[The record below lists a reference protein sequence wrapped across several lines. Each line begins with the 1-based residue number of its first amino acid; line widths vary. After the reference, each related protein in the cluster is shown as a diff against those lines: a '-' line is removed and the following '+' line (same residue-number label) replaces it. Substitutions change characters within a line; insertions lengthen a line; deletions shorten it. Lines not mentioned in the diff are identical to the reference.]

1 MTDQPTKLKF
11 VNQVMVVTGIFC
23 TMTALLL
30 VLNFWQIKQTDPLE
44 SVALKTLVA
53 KLNTEPNNDELKQEI
68 RNLDLLARKAYFNS
82 HWQVKTGSYLLFFGA
97 IVFFISLK
105 ISHDLQSK
113 IEKPIDLGKNDPIAR
128 LLSQRWI
135 IITISILFL
144 GALGASYLSN
154 DYLKMYGIGEEK
166 AKGKEVSTIKQID
179 VSPVAANDSTGNGS
193 LKSGKDSALNGKA
206 KALLTIADIKNQSN
220 SFRGPFGNGSS
231 WHKHIPT
238 DWDGAKGRKVLW
250 KVKVPKQGFNSPV
263 IWDDKIFL
271 AGADAKSRVVYCFD
285 LATGKT
291 LWQQAATNINGSPGN
306 TPKVTN
312 DTGLSASTVA
322 VDGQRVFAIFA
333 NGDLIAFD
341 MEGKRLWAKALG
353 LPDNHYGHSSSL
365 IVLKNKLFIQFDTNK
380 GGRLIA
386 LNVLTG
392 ATIWDTKRASKIA
405 WSSPVLMPSNNG
417 TLLITTSNPYVAAYN
432 TETGKE
438 VWSVECLSGEV
449 APSATYG
456 GGLVFAAQ
464 ENAKLVAIQPGSP
477 AKILWEGDEY
487 LPEVSSPVVSNNLL
501 FICTSFGVMACYDAK
516 TGKKNWENEF
526 GTGFYSSPVVV
537 EGKLYAIDMKGK
549 MHIVK
554 VSKEKK
560 IISEPTLGEKAYA
573 TPAFADGK
581 IILRGS
587 QYLYCIGD
595 KK

>member
-1 MTDQPTKLKF
+1 M
-11 VNQVMVVTGIFC
+11 
-23 TMTALLL
+23 
-30 VLNFWQIKQTDPLE
+30 KQTDPLE

-53 KLNTEPNNDELKQEI
+53 KLNTEPNNEELKQEI

-97 IVFFISLK
+97 LVFFISLK

-128 LLSQRWI
+128 VLSQRWI
-135 IITISILFL
+135 VITIGVLFL
-144 GALGASYLSN
+144 GALGASFLSN
-154 DYLKMYGIGEEK
+154 DYLKMYSIGEGK
-166 AKGKEVSTIKQID
+166 AKGNVASSIKQID
-179 VSPVAANDSTGNGS
+179 VSAALANDSIANGDSLTG
-193 LKSGKDSALNGKA
+193 GKDSTLNKKA
-206 KALLTIADIKNQSN
+206 GAILTIADIKAQSN
-220 SFRGPFGNGSS
+220 SFRGPFGNGNS
-231 WHKHIPT
+231 WHKQIPI
-238 DWDGAKGRKVLW
+238 DWDGAKGRKVIW
-250 KVKVPKQGFNSPV
+250 KVKVPKPGFNSPV
-263 IWDDKIFL
+263 IWGDKIFL
-271 AGADAKSRVVYCFD
+271 AGADTKSRVVFCFD
-285 LATGKT
+285 LATGNI
-291 LWQQAATNINGSPGN
+291 LWQQTASNINGSPSSA
-306 TPKVTN
+306 PKVTD
-312 DTGLSASTVA
+312 DTGLSASSVV
-322 VDGQRVFAIFA
+322 VDGQHVFAIFA

-341 MEGKRLWAKALG
+341 FDGKKMWGKNLG
-353 LPDNHYGHSSSL
+353 VPDNHYGHSSSL
-365 IVLKNKLFIQFDTNK
+365 IALKDKVFIQFDTNK

-386 LNVLTG
+386 LKAMTG

-405 WSSPVLMPSNNG
+405 WSSPVLMPSSNG
-417 TLLITTSNPYVAAYN
+417 TLLITTSNPFVTAYN

-438 VWSVECLSGEV
+438 IWSVECLSGEV

-516 TGKKNWENEF
+516 TGKKNWEHEF

-554 VSKEKK
+554 VSKDKK
-560 IISEPTLGEKAYA
+560 ILGEPTLGEKAFA
-573 TPAFADGK
+573 TPAFTDGK

>member
-11 VNQVMVVTGIFC
+11 VNQVMVVSGIFC
-23 TMTALLL
+23 IMTALLL
-30 VLNFWQIKQTDPLE
+30 VLNFWQIKRTDPLE
-44 SVALKTLVA
+44 SVALKTLVT
-53 KLNTEPNNDELKQEI
+53 KLNAEPNNDELKQEI

-97 IVFFISLK
+97 LVFFISLK

-113 IEKPIDLGKNDPIAR
+113 IEQPIDLGKNDPIAR

-135 IITISILFL
+135 TITISVLFL
-144 GALGASYLSN
+144 AALGGAYLSN
-154 DYLKMYGIGEEK
+154 DYLKMYSLGEGN
-166 AKGKEVSTIKQID
+166 AKGKDASSIKQID
-179 VSPVAANDSTGNGS
+179 VAAANDSTATG
-193 LKSGKDSALNGKA
+193 DSIKGDSTKKA
-206 KALLTIADIKNQSN
+206 GALTIADIRSQSN
-220 SFRGPFGNGSS
+220 SFRGPFGNGNS
-231 WHKHIPT
+231 WHKQIPT
-238 DWDGAKGRKVLW
+238 SWDGAKGKNVIW
-250 KVKVPKQGFNSPV
+250 KVKVPKPGFNSPV
-263 IWDDKIFL
+263 IWGDKIFL
-271 AGADAKSRVVYCFD
+271 AGADANSRVVYCFD
-285 LATGKT
+285 MTTGKI
-291 LWQQAATNINGSPGN
+291 LWQQAANNIKGSPSSA
-306 TPKVTN
+306 PKVTN
-312 DTGLSASTVA
+312 DTGLSASTVV
-322 VDGQRVFAIFA
+322 VDGQHVFAIFA

-341 MEGKRLWAKALG
+341 MEGKRLWAKNLG
-353 LPDNHYGHSSSL
+353 LPDNHYGHASSL
-365 IVLKNKLFIQFDTNK
+365 IALKDKVFIQFDTNK

-386 LNVLTG
+386 LNSSTG
-392 ATIWDTKRASKIA
+392 APVWDTKRASKIS

-417 TLLITTSNPYVAAYN
+417 TLLVTTSNPFVAAYN

-560 IISEPTLGEKAYA
+560 IIGEPTLGEKAVA

>member
-11 VNQVMVVTGIFC
+11 VNQVMVVSGIFC
-23 TMTALLL
+23 IMTALLL

-44 SVALKTLVA
+44 SVALKTLVT
-53 KLNTEPNNDELKQEI
+53 KLNAEPNNDELKQEI

-97 IVFFISLK
+97 LVFFISLK

-135 IITISILFL
+135 TIAISLLFL

-154 DYLKMYGIGEEK
+154 DYLKMYSIGEGKE
-166 AKGKEVSTIKQID
+166 KGKEASSIKQIE
-179 VSPVAANDSTGNGS
+179 VAAATDSTGDS
-193 LKSGKDSALNGKA
+193 LKGDSTKSGKAG
-206 KALLTIADIKNQSN
+206 LLTVADIKIQSN
-220 SFRGPFGNGSS
+220 SFRGPFGNGNS
-231 WHKHIPT
+231 WHKQIPT
-238 DWDGAKGRKVLW
+238 SWDGAKGKNVVW
-250 KVKVPKQGFNSPV
+250 KVKVPKPGFNSPV

-285 LATGKT
+285 MATGKIR
-291 LWQQAATNINGSPGN
+291 WQLAANNINGSPASA
-306 TPKVTN
+306 PKVTD
-312 DTGLSASTVA
+312 DTGLSASTVV
-322 VDGQRVFAIFA
+322 VDGQHVFAIFA
-333 NGDLIAFD
+333 NGDLIACD
-341 MEGKRLWAKALG
+341 MEGKKIWAKNLG
-353 LPDNHYGHSSSL
+353 LPDNHYGHASSL
-365 IVLKNKLFIQFDTNK
+365 IALKDKVFIQYDTNK

-386 LNVLTG
+386 LNASTG
-392 ATIWDTKRASKIA
+392 ATVWDTKRANKIA
-405 WSSPVLMPSNNG
+405 WSSPVLMPSSSG
-417 TLLITTSNPYVAAYN
+417 TLLVTTSNPFVAAYN
-432 TETGKE
+432 TENGKE

-477 AKILWEGDEY
+477 AKVLWEGDEY

-560 IISEPTLGEKAYA
+560 IIGEPTLGEKAFA

>member
-11 VNQVMVVTGIFC
+11 VNQIMVVSGIFC
-23 TMTALLL
+23 IMTALLL
-30 VLNFWQIKQTDPLE
+30 ILNFWQVKQTDPLD
-44 SVALKTLVA
+44 SVALKTLVL
-53 KLNTEPNNDELKQEI
+53 KLNTEPNNEELKQEI

-105 ISHDLQSK
+105 ISHDLKSK
-113 IEKPIDLGKNDPIAR
+113 IERPIELGKNDPIAR

-135 IITISILFL
+135 MVTIAFLFL
-144 GALGASYLSN
+144 GALGSAYLSN
-154 DYLKMYGIGEEK
+154 DYLKMYNLGDGK
-166 AKGKEVSTIKQID
+166 TKGKDLSSIKQID
-179 VSPVAANDSTGNGS
+179 VSAADSTATDS
-193 LKSGKDSALNGKA
+193 LAGGKDSTLTGKTG
-206 KALLTIADIKNQSN
+206 ALLSIADIKSQSN
-220 SFRGPFGNGSS
+220 SFRGPFGNGCS
-231 WHKHIPT
+231 WHKQIPT
-238 DWDGAKGRKVLW
+238 SWDGAKGRKIIW
-250 KVKVPKQGFNSPV
+250 KVKVGKKGFNSPV
-263 IWDDKIFL
+263 IWNDKIFL
-271 AGADAKSRVVYCFD
+271 AGADAKTRMVYCFD
-285 LATGKT
+285 MATGKT
-291 LWQQAATNINGSPGN
+291 LWQQAASNINGSPSS
-306 TPKVTN
+306 TPKVSD
-312 DTGLSASTVA
+312 DTGLSASTVV

-341 MEGKRLWAKALG
+341 MEGKRLWAKNLG
-353 LPDNHYGHSSSL
+353 LPDNHYGHASSL
-365 IVLKNKLFIQFDTNK
+365 IALKNKLFIQFDTNK

-392 ATIWDTKRASKIA
+392 ATIWDTKRSSKIA
-405 WSSPVLMPSNNG
+405 WSSPILMPSG
-417 TLLITTSNPYVAAYN
+417 GRTLLITTSNPFVAAYD

-456 GGLVFAAQ
+456 SGLVFAAQ

-477 AKILWEGDEY
+477 TKILWEGDEY

-516 TGKKNWENEF
+516 TGKKNWEQEF
-526 GTGFYSSPVVV
+526 GTGFYASPVVA
-537 EGKLYAIDMKGK
+537 EGKLYALDMKGK

-560 IISEPTLGEKAYA
+560 IIGEPTLGEKAFA